1 MSKMVTKA
9 VAVFALS
16 FAFVGHFLQTLC
28 WKRGENS
35 RFFDGA
41 VFFHR
46 NFALETDILRKV
58 ITTGEIQCG
67 FACLSEN
74 DCIAQ
79 TFCLDSWKKTKG
91 TCYLHKNGIKPDEQ
105 TVGVL
110 IRRDSCTFQQYI
122 DFYVSSLKFCFV
134 NIVTQYGD
142 VKPSKFILYST
153 TIICQNINVTSD
165 ALNDSLF
172 HCR

>member
-1 MSKMVTKA
+1 MWKMVNKA
-9 VAVFALS
+9 VAVFVLS
-16 FAFVGHFLQTLC
+16 FAFVGYFLQTLC

-58 ITTGEIQCG
+58 ITSGEVQCG

-79 TFCLDSWKKTKG
+79 TYCAESWNKNNG
-91 TCYLHKNGIKPDEQ
+91 TCYLHKNGIKDEQ
-105 TVGVL
+105 TSGVL
-110 IRRDSCTFQQYI
+110 IRRDRCTFQQYI
-122 DFYVSSLKFCFV
+122 NFYVSSPEICF
-134 NIVTQYGD
+134 
-142 VKPSKFILYST
+142 KHF
-153 TIICQNINVTSD
+153 
-165 ALNDSLF
+165 
-172 HCR
+172 